1 MLFPIID
8 CVGGQS
14 PAPVDMLNMQK
25 VLQQN
30 PLCTI
35 LRQFTIFSFNTKT

>member
-8 CVGGQS
+8 RVGGQS

-25 VLQQN
+25 VLQQ
-30 PLCTI
+30 I
-35 LRQFTIFSFNTKT
+35 LYVQFLHQFTIFKKT